1 MWTFKKNGR
10 TLETKVT
17 VEEAERFKNWDNS
30 HGKFLEERNIN
41 VGLNP
46 YVVSRLPKTTSVLT
60 CHGLD
65 DTVSSVGF
73 TKESKWLDI
82 PSFF

>member
-30 HGKFLEERNIN
+30 HGKSLK
-41 VGLNP
+41 VMSMLDLHHS
-46 YVVSRLPKTTSVLT
+46 VVSRLPKTTSVLT
-60 CHGLD
+60 CHGLA
-65 DTVSSVGF
+65 DTVSNSEF
-73 TKESKWLDI
+73 TKKCKWSDN